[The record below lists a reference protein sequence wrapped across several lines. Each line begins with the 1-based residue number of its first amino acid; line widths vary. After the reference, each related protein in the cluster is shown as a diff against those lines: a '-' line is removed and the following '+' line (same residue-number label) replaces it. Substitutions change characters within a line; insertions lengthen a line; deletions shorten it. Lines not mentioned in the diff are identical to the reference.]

1 MARSTFNDLTSALN
15 RRHLLQTTAGGMAAL
30 FMGGTSVADDTPA
43 AAEKTAE
50 KVITK
55 GRLKQSVSR
64 WCFGDVTLA
73 DLARAS
79 AAMGLKSVE
88 IVGPEDWPV
97 LKEHGLICA
106 LTPSHGIPKGLNDKA
121 NHAQCIESLKKSI
134 EATSAAGFP
143 NVVDL
148 SGNRF
153 GMADDVG
160 LANYVEGIKK
170 VVGFAEQ
177 KNVTICLEVLNS
189 RHDHQDYMCDTVE
202 WAVEACKKVG
212 SPRLKILFDIYHVQ
226 IMQGDIIARI
236 KQYHEYIGHY
246 HTAGVPGR
254 HEMDE
259 TQELCYPAIMRAIA
273 ETGYQGYIGHE
284 FIPTSDPI
292 GKLREMAKLC
302 DV

>member
-1 MARSTFNDLTSALN
+1 MSRSSSNDLTSALN
-15 RRHLLQTTAGGMAAL
+15 RRHLLQTTAGGLAAMVL
-30 FMGGTSVADDTPA
+30 GDQLYGADQP
-43 AAEKTAE
+43 EKDAPAE
-50 KVITK
+50 KVVAK

-64 WCFGDVTLA
+64 WCFGGIALT
-73 DLARAS
+73 DLARES
-79 AAMGLKSVE
+79 AAMGLQSIE
-88 IVGPEDWPV
+88 LVGPEEFSV

-106 LTPSHGIPKGLNDKA
+106 MTPSHGIPKGLNDKA

-134 EATSAAGFP
+134 EATGEAGFP
-143 NVVDL
+143 NVVDV

-153 GMADDVG
+153 GMPDDVG

-170 VVGFAEQ
+170 VIGLAER

-202 WAVEACKKVG
+202 WAVEACKRVG

-236 KQYHEYIGHY
+236 KQFHEYIGHY

-259 TQELCYPAIMRAIA
+259 NQELNYPAIMRAIA
-273 ETGYQGYIGHE
+273 ETGFQGFVGHE

-292 GKLREMAKLC
+292 GKLREAVKQC